1 VLKTKALIYPQC
13 LHHKTGVAGTA
24 VQSKQCIEVKKKKV
38 LIHKQMATSS
48 ALINLITGQSR
59 KYV

>member
-1 VLKTKALIYPQC
+1 MTKPPIYPQS

-24 VQSKQCIEVKKKKV
+24 VQSKQSIEAKKKKV
-38 LIHKQMATSS
+38 LIHNRIATSS

>member
-1 VLKTKALIYPQC
+1 MTKAVIYPQS
-13 LHHKTGVAGTA
+13 LHHKTGVADTA
-24 VQSKQCIEVKKKKV
+24 VLSKQYVEIKKKKV
-38 LIHKQMATSS
+38 LIHNRMATSS